1 RRPDGIL
8 RGTWRAVAAALLC
21 TAIVALRA
29 STLQA
34 RADPRVLAAGRAAQE
49 GAGDSARAALS
60 RLLDATPREQPLYP
74 EILFATALVSPTA
87 QEMQRNLQRVTVEHP
102 LSPWADD
109 AFLKLAQLEYA
120 GGNLPGT
127 VRQLERIRSDFP
139 QSDVMGIAAF
149 WAARTYFDLR
159 DERAACRWIG
169 AGLAATAP
177 GAADVRSQLD
187 NFARRCPGDMLAA
200 GAIARSVRASADA
213 PAEAPS
219 TAAAAPPVDS
229 APAPAPTPVD
239 TIRLAPRDTTLPA
252 GPAIPDPT
260 PAVSEPTPAVP
271 DPAAEQ
277 APTEIRAA
285 ASGDLVARVAPPTR
299 PAEAPGFGVQV
310 VAAGTQSA
318 ADDAVQRLEQ
328 LGYGARIYREGGF
341 FKVRA
346 GPYAAR
352 ADANAARTR
361 LVSHFPGA
369 FVVRN

>member
-1 RRPDGIL
+1 
-8 RGTWRAVAAALLC
+8 
-21 TAIVALRA
+21 
-29 STLQA
+29 
-34 RADPRVLAAGRAAQE
+34 
-49 GAGDSARAALS
+49 
-60 RLLDATPREQPLYP
+60 
-74 EILFATALVSPTA
+74 ALVSPTA
-87 QEMQRNLQRVTVEHP
+87 QEMQRHLQRVTVEHP

-109 AFLKLAQLEYA
+109 ALLKLAQLEYA
-120 GGNLPGT
+120 SGNLPGT

-169 AGLAATAP
+169 AGLAAAAP

-213 PAEAPS
+213 PAQAPG
-219 TAAAAPPVDS
+219 TAVAVPPADS
-229 APAPAPTPVD
+229 APTSAPVD
-239 TIRLAPRDTTLPA
+239 TIRLAPRDTTPPA
-252 GPAIPDPT
+252 GPAIPDPI
-260 PAVSEPTPAVP
+260 PAVP
-271 DPAAEQ
+271 EPTTGQ
-277 APTEIRAA
+277 TPTEIRAA

-299 PAEAPGFGVQV
+299 PAGAPGFGVQV
-310 VAAGTQSA
+310 VAAGSQSA
-318 ADDAVQRLEQ
+318 ADDAVRRLEQ
-328 LGYGARIYREGGF
+328 LGYGARVYREGGF

-346 GPYAAR
+346 GPYAER
-352 ADANAARTR
+352 GKANAARAQ

>member
-1 RRPDGIL
+1 
-8 RGTWRAVAAALLC
+8 
-21 TAIVALRA
+21 
-29 STLQA
+29 
-34 RADPRVLAAGRAAQE
+34 
-49 GAGDSARAALS
+49 
-60 RLLDATPREQPLYP
+60 
-74 EILFATALVSPTA
+74 
-87 QEMQRNLQRVTVEHP
+87 
-102 LSPWADD
+102 SPWADD

-120 GGNLPGT
+120 SGNLPGI

-213 PAEAPS
+213 PAEAPR

-229 APAPAPTPVD
+229 APTPAPAPTPVD
-239 TIRLAPRDTTLPA
+239 TIRLAPRDTMPPA

-260 PAVSEPTPAVP
+260 PAVSEPTSAVSEPTPAVP

-318 ADDAVQRLEQ
+318 ADDAVRRLEQ

-352 ADANAARTR
+352 ADANAAR
-361 LVSHFPGA
+361 
-369 FVVRN
+369 